1 MDLSGS
7 FTHVGHDETCLFI
20 IIEEKKKIVN
30 NKKVMVVKIQRCEQ
44 IIIKKSHPKFK
55 VIDQQCFHSKNLYNE
70 ANYVIRQEFIKNR
83 NYISYYDMN
92 REFKTHENYKLNFSQ
107 PSNCTLRLLDKNWK
121 SYFRAIKDWKKNPS
135 KYLGKPK
142 LPKYLKKNGRFL
154 WMIPNNQCHYNYEK
168 GTVHISNRLVN
179 NYEWKCRCLGRLI
192 QVRFIPRG
200 SCYVMEIV
208 YEIELPEINRKSK
221 NIAAIDLGVDNLVTM
236 TNNIGLNPIII
247 NGKGI
252 KSINQ
257 YYNKRLAKEKSLL
270 KIRHNKDWSRKLD
283 VITFKRFQRIKN
295 CMHNTSCYIV
305 DWCIKNNIDTLVVGK
320 NDEWKQETKRMQNF
334 TFIPYQMLLQQL
346 RYKCENVGINYI
358 ETNESY
364 TSGTSFLDEEDPIKQ
379 NYDKSRRI
387 QRGLFK
393 SNSGLLINS
402 DVNGSLQIMKKV
414 FPNAISRYGI
424 EVVLTPIV
432 INAA

>member
-1 MDLSGS
+1 M
-7 FTHVGHDETCLFI
+7 
-20 IIEEKKKIVN
+20 
-30 NKKVMVVKIQRCEQ
+30 
-44 IIIKKSHPKFK
+44 
-55 VIDQQCFHSKNLYNE
+55 YNE
-70 ANYVIRQEFIKNR
+70 ANYALRQEFIKNG

-92 REFKTHENYKLNFSQ
+92 KEFKTHENYKLTFSQ
-107 PSNCTLRLLDKNWK
+107 PANCTLRLLDKNWK
-121 SYFRAIKDWKKNPS
+121 SFFNGIKEWNKNSKKF
-135 KYLGKPK
+135 LGRPK
-142 LPKYLKKNGRFL
+142 LPKYLPKDGRFP
-154 WMIPNNQCHYNYEK
+154 WMIPNNHCFYDFEK
-168 GTVHISNRLVN
+168 STVYIRNRLLN
-179 NYEWKCRCLGRLI
+179 DYEWKCNCLGRLI

-208 YEIELPEINRKSK
+208 YEVEIPCRNGESK

-270 KIRHNKDWSRKLD
+270 KIRHGKDWSRKLD
-283 VITFKRFQRIKN
+283 AITFKRFQRIKN
-295 CMHNTSCYIV
+295 YMHNTSHYIV
-305 DWCIKNNIDTLVVGK
+305 NWCIENNIDMLIVGK
-320 NDEWKQETKRMQNF
+320 NDEWKQESAMCKKSNQNF
-334 TFIPYQMLLQQL
+334 IMIPYQILLKQL
-346 RYKCENVGINYI
+346 KYKCENVGIKYI
-358 ETNESY
+358 EHEESY
-364 TSGTSFLDEEDPIKQ
+364 TSGTSFLDEEKPTKQ

-387 QRGLFK
+387 QRGLFRSK
-393 SNSGLLINS
+393 TGLLINS

-432 INAA
+432 INVA